1 MKSVKQFA
9 ASFLS
14 AACLANS
21 ALFAAEPATAAFNPD
36 SVVKSVEKALAPLKE
51 QVAKEDLAYQNTRI
65 FVDMQGGSFPGHE
78 TVGGLPGRPFM
89 IWMTECNP
97 VRIEGVTLRNSASWM
112 ESYIACGNLVIRN
125 LKVQNFSNFNNDGI
139 NVGGGSKKDAAR
151 TSPELAANY
160 PEGKMFGK
168 LPAHG
173 IYFRHVDGA
182 VFSPSCAPTR
192 KSNFLAVI

>member
-36 SVVKSVEKALAPLKE
+36 SVVKSVE
-51 QVAKEDLAYQNTRI
+51 
-65 FVDMQGGSFPGHE
+65 
-78 TVGGLPGRPFM
+78 
-89 IWMTECNP
+89 
-97 VRIEGVTLRNSASWM
+97 GVTLRNPASWM

-139 NVGGGSKKDAAR
+139 DVDGGSKKDTAR
-151 TSPELAANY
+151 TPPELAANY

-182 VFSPSCAPTR
+182 VFSPSCAPIR
-192 KSNFLAVI
+192 KSNFLAVT